1 MEKAGLN
8 VGLMYGGQGQGGQI
22 MNPGGSA
29 SGGNIEGRNG
39 LSGMGMQLGAD
50 LALKIAQTKNIEA
63 DTKKKESETQGQN
76 LANNWED
83 LLQGKDIFDENGH
96 SLKERRY
103 RIEVNELLNKIAK
116 GEAEINKI
124 DKQLLQIGVDMRKG
138 ESEIERIKQDTQL
151 IEQLKKFR
159 EEMNPIELERVKK
172 ELEVYKQNPN
182 NNKVVQWIQAI
193 LGIGKNAADIL
204 K

>member
-1 MEKAGLN
+1 
-8 VGLMYGGQGQGGQI
+8 
-22 MNPGGSA
+22 
-29 SGGNIEGRNG
+29 
-39 LSGMGMQLGAD
+39 MQLGAD

-63 DTKKKESETQGQN
+63 DTKKKESETKGQN

-151 IEQLKKFR
+151 MEHLHELQLLCGQLAFEKLSVR
-159 EEMNPIELERVKK
+159 N
-172 ELEVYKQNPN
+172 
-182 NNKVVQWIQAI
+182 
-193 LGIGKNAADIL
+193 
-204 K
+204 